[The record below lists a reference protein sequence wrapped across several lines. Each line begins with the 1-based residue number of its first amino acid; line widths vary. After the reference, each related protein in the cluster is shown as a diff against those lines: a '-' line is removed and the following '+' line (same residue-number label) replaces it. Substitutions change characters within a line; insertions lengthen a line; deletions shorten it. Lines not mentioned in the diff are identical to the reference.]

1 MNPTTENNE
10 SKLHLI
16 IDDDF
21 RITYDFSTD
30 TDYPD
35 SEYDEMNTVRVSVK
49 NENATVAYMEV
60 YILYETRIDNI
71 VMFADGIAGD
81 VYRTMSALN
90 TNGLLEPFDP
100 DDDIDDDFFDFMLDT
115 IVHLNYI
122 AVRDEY
128 RKKGI
133 GDWLLRNLPR
143 ILSRNYGVT
152 PRLISTTICP
162 QNITW
167 GENEPSF
174 TQPDENA
181 PTDKSMYQLMEK
193 MFIKN
198 GYQQIGNTE
207 HFYTKSR
214 A

>member
-1 MNPTTENNE
+1 MNPTDENE
-10 SKLHLI
+10 ASLHMI
-16 IDDDF
+16 VDDDF
-21 RITYDFSTD
+21 RTTYDFSVD
-30 TDYPD
+30 ADYPD
-35 SEYDEMNTVRVSVK
+35 SEYDEMNTVRVSIVDEDK
-49 NENATVAYMEV
+49 TVAYMEL
-60 YILYETRIDNI
+60 YILYETKIDNI

-81 VYRTMSALN
+81 VYRAMSALN
-90 TNGLLEPFDP
+90 QNGLLEPYDP
-100 DDDIDDDFFDFMLDT
+100 DDDSADDFFDLMPDT

-143 ILSRNYGVT
+143 ILSRNYGTT

-174 TQPDENA
+174 TQPDETA
-181 PTDKSMYQLMEK
+181 PTDKAMYKTMEK
-193 MFIKN
+193 LFVKN
-198 GYQQIGNTE
+198 GYQQIGSSE
-207 HFYTKSR
+207 HFYTKPR

>member
-1 MNPTTENNE
+1 MKPTAENEAN
-10 SKLHLI
+10 LHMI
-16 IDDDF
+16 VDDDF
-21 RITYDFSTD
+21 RTTYDFSVD
-30 TDYPD
+30 KDYPN
-35 SEYDEMNTVRVSVK
+35 SEYDEMNTVRVSIVD
-49 NENATVAYMEV
+49 ENKTVAYMEL
-60 YILYETRIDNI
+60 YILYETKIDNI

-90 TNGLLEPFDP
+90 ANGLLEPFDP
-100 DDDIDDDFFDFMLDT
+100 DDDINDDFFDFVLDT

-143 ILSRNYGVT
+143 ILSRNYGIT

-174 TQPDENA
+174 TQPDETV
-181 PTDKSMYQLMEK
+181 PTDKAMYKLMEK
-193 MFIKN
+193 LFVKN
-198 GYQQIGNTE
+198 GYQQIGSSE
-207 HFYTKSR
+207 HFYAKAR